1 MKNPVITQATNDV
14 KSELERTAKALR
26 ELRDEVRLQMHLG
39 GLEAKHE
46 WSRLEPR
53 LEATLERAAADISE
67 ATRRTLVEVTE
78 AVRRL
83 RDTLL

>member
-1 MKNPVITQATNDV
+1 MKNPAITRATKDV
-14 KSELERTAKALR
+14 KSELERSAKALC

-53 LEATLERAAADISE
+53 LEATLARAAADISE
-67 ATRRTLVEVTE
+67 ATRSTIVEVTE